1 MKKFA
6 ALLIALIMLLS
17 VAAMAEETTEPLY
30 TAENGTAVTL
40 TMKGEYTIDAT
51 KTDSGET
58 LLWKISREGVAD
70 VYIIITPLEE
80 IVGLNDLSD
89 EEIDEILDKCAEDY
103 GDSVT
108 ASVEVTPSG
117 NKYIN
122 YFWDEN
128 GSQMEERW
136 TYFEGF
142 ELNCFQAS
150 LDEALTEE
158 DTAFLTEVQEGLW
171 VAFPETAE

>member
-6 ALLIALIMLLS
+6 ALLNALIMLLS
-17 VAAMAEETTEPLY
+17 VAAMAEETTEALY
-30 TAENGTAVTL
+30 TAENGTTVTL
-40 TMKGEYTIDAT
+40 TMKGEYTINAA
-51 KTDSGET
+51 KTDNGET
-58 LLWKISREGVAD
+58 LYWKLSREGVAD
-70 VYIIITPLEE
+70 VYVIITPLDE
-80 IVGLNDLSD
+80 ITGLNDLTD
-89 EEIDEILDKCAEDY
+89 EQIDEIMDQYAEEY
-103 GDSVT
+103 GDVVT

-122 YFWDEN
+122 CFWDEN

-150 LDEALTEE
+150 VGEALTEE
-158 DTAFLTEVQEGLW
+158 DTAFLAEVQEGMW